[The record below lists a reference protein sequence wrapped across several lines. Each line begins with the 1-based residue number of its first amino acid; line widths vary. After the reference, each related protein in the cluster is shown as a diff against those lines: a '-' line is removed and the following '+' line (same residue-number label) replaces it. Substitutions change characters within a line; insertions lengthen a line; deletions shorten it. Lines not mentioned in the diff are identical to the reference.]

1 MRIAILTILSVLTM
15 SANTVHGAEPRR
27 FEFSEPHMGTQF
39 KIILYADDEQQA
51 RAASKAAF
59 SRIAELNLIMSDYD
73 PASELMRLCARSG
86 GEPVPVS
93 KELFFVLTKA
103 EEASRLSDGAFDVTV
118 GPATRLWRQSRRTQR
133 LPDPEKLAAARAVIG
148 WQNVKLDAKERTVQL
163 LKKGMQL
170 DLGGIAKGYAAD
182 EAQVVLK
189 KHGIT
194 RALVAA
200 GGDIVVSD
208 PPPDRKGWDIVIQP
222 LDEEETKQPRHLSLA
237 NAAVSTSGD
246 ANQFV
251 VIDGKRYSHILDP
264 RTGLGLI
271 GRMSVTVVAPN
282 GVTSDS
288 LTKVVCVLGPE
299 KGLPLVEKVDG
310 VSARMVRLDEQDRAE
325 KFTSKRFPALTIEG
339 KKE

>member
-1 MRIAILTILSVLTM
+1 MRASVLTILSALTVL
-15 SANTVHGAEPRR
+15 AYRADGAEPRR

-39 KIILYADDEQQA
+39 KIILYANDEQQA

-73 PASELMRLCARSG
+73 PASELMRLCARAG

-93 KELFFVLTKA
+93 KELFFVLTRA

-133 LPDPEKLAAARAVIG
+133 LPDPEKLAAALAVIG
-148 WQNVKLDAKERTVQL
+148 WRNVKLDAKERTVQL

-182 EAQVVLK
+182 EAQAVLK
-189 KHGIT
+189 RHGVT

-208 PPPDRKGWDIVIQP
+208 PPPAAAGWDVVIQP
-222 LDEEETKQPRHLSLA
+222 LDEEEAKHPRHLTLA

-246 ANQFV
+246 ANQFAF
-251 VIDGKRYSHILDP
+251 IDGKRYSHIVDP
-264 RTGLGLI
+264 RTGLGLV

-282 GVTSDS
+282 GITSDS

-325 KFTSKRFPALTIEG
+325 EFMSKRFPPTHEG